1 MSHQIKRPI
10 TGLPPSLSQKRRH
23 AQAVAHGTGVRSH
36 CSQGDHAMLQEL
48 GQCHPPQNENQA
60 GRASLAQVSGYKGD
74 KGISNGVGESRH
86 WKVNYFML

>member
-1 MSHQIKRPI
+1 
-10 TGLPPSLSQKRRH
+10 
-23 AQAVAHGTGVRSH
+23 
-36 CSQGDHAMLQEL
+36 MLQEL